1 MPRGQGLPP
10 IPTRP
15 RAAVHRRTAP
25 YGRPPARRPEPCRRQ
40 QMSVPVPRKE
50 PVP

>member
-1 MPRGQGLPP
+1 MPLPP
-10 IPTRP
+10 IPTAP
-15 RAAVHRRTAP
+15 PAAVRRRTAP
-25 YGRPPARRPEPCRRQ
+25 CGRPPAHRHDPVRRQ